1 MCSFS
6 AGCVVVFMPG
16 KPVETESSLAIIH
29 TTTLKESL
37 GHSASL
43 VNRNLE
49 EAETKGH
56 ATLSKNLERQY
67 QREYDTSVSGTDII
81 QDKVGESARAVHAL
95 AQSFTK
101 VKSKVGRQS
110 VEAKAVKE
118 IQTRDTHTAH
128 TQVAPQSGVTNTV
141 SRMRSLVS
149 LSKQEGKSPRLRKAG
164 PQGEEDMSPKQRESV
179 RKQHFA
185 IKERKAKGLVRRPN
199 PLLEIARRQV
209 RVCSLHKQPYMHM
222 YTYM

>member
-56 ATLSKNLERQY
+56 ATFSKNLERQY

-118 IQTRDTHTAH
+118 IQTRCA
-128 TQVAPQSGVTNTV
+128 A
-141 SRMRSLVS
+141 L
-149 LSKQEGKSPRLRKAG
+149 
-164 PQGEEDMSPKQRESV
+164 
-179 RKQHFA
+179 
-185 IKERKAKGLVRRPN
+185 
-199 PLLEIARRQV
+199 
-209 RVCSLHKQPYMHM
+209 
-222 YTYM
+222 